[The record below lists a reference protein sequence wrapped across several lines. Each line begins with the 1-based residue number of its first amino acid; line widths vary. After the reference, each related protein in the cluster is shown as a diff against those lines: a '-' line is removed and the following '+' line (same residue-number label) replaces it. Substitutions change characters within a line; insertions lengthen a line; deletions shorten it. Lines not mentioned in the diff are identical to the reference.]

1 MVKPHEDGW
10 LLKEVRWLGHPA
22 SISLGTVSSAV
33 TKWVLACVSLSSCSG
48 TLRHC
53 RGDPEVALGSV
64 SI

>member
-48 TLRHC
+48 TLQ
-53 RGDPEVALGSV
+53 AL
-64 SI
+64 